1 MKTKTLIISSTRSNK
16 KMSNLTLIDTNSA
29 PIDESYQTMNSALD
43 EFFRTLG
50 MSYGISISINTTIV
64 SVLVFYMK
72 RVNAS
77 RTLFGATIPYSTD
90 FMDHLLQN
98 GSQKYVSEETA
109 VAMAS
114 KARGKNID
122 CLLGRTGDLHS
133 LIIDFIGIGVTAAIL
148 SGEPKK
154 GLHHVFVACTTNS
167 KLFVFYLNMRK
178 NERSRAEEDEAASYL
193 AVIAIQKAVGLPLLP
208 PELFLKPIE
217 TIEVICETDHPDPL
231 ECLLHDI
238 GTNSALFVDG
248 KFVATNVKF
257 PEGTIV
263 YPGSF
268 NPIHNGHTSLMT
280 AALGHVGGS
289 RIILIEISLGNVDK
303 STITINECYS
313 RLKQIVVF
321 LDKTDL
327 TNVGVI
333 FTKESTFKGKS
344 ILFQKC
350 HFLIGYDTLVR
361 ILDATYLIDGDT
373 MLSMICSIL
382 YRNGC
387 RFVIGGRHAI
397 QNDGSSEFQV
407 VTDGYIEEKLS
418 CSILNFPTNA
428 FDALTE
434 DEFCVCE
441 SSRDIRATL
450 TSESI

>member
-1 MKTKTLIISSTRSNK
+1 
-16 KMSNLTLIDTNSA
+16 MSNLQTTLIDTNSV
-29 PIDESYQTMNSALD
+29 PIDDSHQTMNSTLD
-43 EFFRTLG
+43 VFFRALG
-50 MSYGISISINTTIV
+50 MSHGISISINTTIV
-64 SVLVFYMK
+64 SVLAFHMK
-72 RVNAS
+72 RPNAS
-77 RTLFGATIPYSTD
+77 KTLFGATIPYSTD

-122 CLLGRTGDLHS
+122 CLLERTGDLHS
-133 LIIDFIGIGVTAAIL
+133 LIDFIGIGVTAAIR
-148 SGEPKK
+148 SEEPKK
-154 GLHHVFVACTTNS
+154 GLHHVFVACITNS
-167 KLFVFYLNMRK
+167 KLFVFYLIMRK
-178 NERSRAEEDEAASYL
+178 NERSRAEEDEVASYL

-208 PELFLKPIE
+208 PELFLKPME
-217 TIEVICETDHPDPL
+217 TIEVIRETDHPDPL
-231 ECLLHDI
+231 DCLLDDI
-238 GTNSALFVDG
+238 GTNSVLFVNG
-248 KFVATNVKF
+248 KFVARNVKF

-268 NPIHNGHTSLMT
+268 NPIHNGHTSLMI
-280 AALGHVGGS
+280 AALEHVGGS
-289 RIILIEISLGNVDK
+289 CIILIEISIGNVDK
-303 STITINECYS
+303 STITIKDCYS
-313 RLKQIVVF
+313 RLRQIGVF

-327 TNVGVI
+327 KNVGVI
-333 FTKESTFKGKS
+333 FTKQSTFKGKS
-344 ILFQKC
+344 TLFQKC

-373 MLSMICSIL
+373 MLSMLCSIL

-418 CSILNFPTNA
+418 CSILNLPAKA

-441 SSRDIRATL
+441 SSRNIRATL